1 MIKVSFAAH
10 LPKAV
15 GVHQTQVDASSVR
28 ALLRALSK
36 QHGRAFDDVVG
47 SCKVIVNGTNVAFLQ
62 GEGTALSDG
71 DEVVL
76 LPPLAGG

>member
-1 MIKVSFAAH
+1 MIHVSFASH
-10 LPKAV
+10 LGRTL
-15 GVHQTQVDASSVR
+15 GVRETRVDADSVR
-28 ALLRALSK
+28 ALLRALSRA
-36 QHGRAFDDVVG
+36 HGRPFDEAVK

-62 GEGTALSDG
+62 GEGTRLGDG